1 MIRNIVFDMG
11 NVLVDYDGDLV
22 CRALIPDEEMRKRV
36 YTAVFVSPEWV
47 KLDMGIISEE
57 QGLEAME
64 SRLDTLE
71 EKAAAAR
78 CFAQWHLYN
87 MRPKQGMEELV
98 RHLKKEGFGL
108 YICSNAS
115 VRLLEC
121 YRDVIPA
128 IDCFDGVLFSAE
140 VKCMKPQ
147 KEMYEHLY
155 RRFQLNPRECYFID
169 DLPENIRGARDTGMD
184 GYCFSDGN
192 VEGLR
197 KVLEQVKGQRAS
209 SK

>member
-1 MIRNIVFDMG
+1 MVN
-11 NVLVDYDGDLV
+11 
-22 CRALIPDEEMRKRV
+22 
-36 YTAVFVSPEWV
+36 
-47 KLDMGIISEE
+47 
-57 QGLEAME
+57 
-64 SRLDTLE
+64 RLDTPE
-71 EKAAAAR
+71 EKEAAAR

-87 MRPKQGMEELV
+87 MRPKKGMEELT
-98 RHLKKEGFGL
+98 RQLKEKGYGL

-155 RRFQLNPRECYFID
+155 RRFRLDPGECYFID
-169 DLPENIRGARDTGMD
+169 DLEENIQGARDTGMD

-192 VEGLR
+192 VEDLR
-197 KVLEQVKGQRAS
+197 KVLEQIKG
-209 SK
+209 

>member
-22 CRALIPDEEMRKRV
+22 CRALIPDEEMRKRI
-36 YTAVFVSPEWV
+36 YTTVFVSPEWV

-57 QGLEAME
+57 QGLKAMVN
-64 SRLDTLE
+64 RLDTPE
-71 EKAAAAR
+71 EKEAAAR

-87 MRPKQGMEELV
+87 MRPKKGMEELT
-98 RHLKKEGFGL
+98 RQLEEKGYGL

-155 RRFQLNPRECYFID
+155 RRFRLDPGECYFID
-169 DLPENIRGARDTGMD
+169 DLEENTQGARDTGMD

-192 VEGLR
+192 VEDLR
-197 KVLEQVKGQRAS
+197 KVLEQIKG
-209 SK
+209 

>member
-22 CRALIPDEEMRKRV
+22 CRALILDEEMRKRV

-64 SRLDTLE
+64 SRLDAPE

-169 DLPENIRGARDTGMD
+169 DLPENIQGARDTGMD

-197 KVLEQVKGQRAS
+197 MVLEQVKGKRAS

>member
-22 CRALIPDEEMRKRV
+22 RRALIPDEEMRKRI
-36 YTAVFVSPEWV
+36 YTTVFVSPEWV

-57 QGLEAME
+57 QGLKAMVN
-64 SRLDTLE
+64 RLDTPE
-71 EKAAAAR
+71 EKEAAAR

-87 MRPKQGMEELV
+87 MRPKKGMEELT
-98 RHLKKEGFGL
+98 RQLKEKGYGL

-155 RRFQLNPRECYFID
+155 RRFRLDPGECYFID
-169 DLPENIRGARDTGMD
+169 DLEENIQGARDTGMD

-192 VEGLR
+192 VEDLR
-197 KVLEQVKGQRAS
+197 KVLEQIKG
-209 SK
+209 

>member
-22 CRALIPDEEMRKRV
+22 CRALIPDEEMRKRI
-36 YTAVFVSPEWV
+36 YTTVFVSPEWV

-57 QGLEAME
+57 QGLKAMVN
-64 SRLDTLE
+64 RLDTPE
-71 EKAAAAR
+71 EKEAATR

-87 MRPKQGMEELV
+87 MRPKKGMEELT
-98 RHLKKEGFGL
+98 RQLKEKGYGL

-155 RRFQLNPRECYFID
+155 RRFRLDPGECYFID
-169 DLPENIRGARDTGMD
+169 DLEENIQGARDTGMD
-184 GYCFSDGN
+184 GYCFDHGD
-192 VEGLR
+192 VARLR
-197 KVLEQVKGQRAS
+197 KELTGIL
-209 SK
+209 

>member
-22 CRALIPDEEMRKRV
+22 CRALIPDEEMRKRI
-36 YTAVFVSPEWV
+36 YTTVFVSPEWV

-57 QGLEAME
+57 QGLKAMVN
-64 SRLDTLE
+64 RLDTPE
-71 EKAAAAR
+71 EKEAAAR

-87 MRPKQGMEELV
+87 MRPKKGMEELT
-98 RHLKKEGFGL
+98 RQLKEKGYGL

-140 VKCMKPQ
+140 DVRASVPALPVRSRGM
-147 KEMYEHLY
+147 LFY
-155 RRFQLNPRECYFID
+155 RRSGRKHPGRQGYGDGRILLFGWKCGRPEKSSGTDQRIDGPRFHAGC
-169 DLPENIRGARDTGMD
+169 PEA
-184 GYCFSDGN
+184 
-192 VEGLR
+192 L
-197 KVLEQVKGQRAS
+197 
-209 SK
+209 